1 MLVENIYLMDGGTV
15 IDQMQDLPQFL
26 QFQYQNTPN
35 DKNVSVN
42 SKLNGSHNGFSQETG
57 TENNAAS
64 KIKGSKQ
71 NKIYK

>member
-1 MLVENIYLMDGGTV
+1 
-15 IDQMQDLPQFL
+15 MQDLPQFL

-42 SKLNGSHNGFSQETG
+42 SKLNGSHDGFSQETG

-71 NKIYK
+71 TKNIQMILIQLLKVGQD